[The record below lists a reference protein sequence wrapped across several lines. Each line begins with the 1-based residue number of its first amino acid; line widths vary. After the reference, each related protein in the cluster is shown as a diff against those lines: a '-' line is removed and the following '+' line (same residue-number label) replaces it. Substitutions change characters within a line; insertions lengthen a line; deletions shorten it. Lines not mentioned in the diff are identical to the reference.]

1 MNILLENPVIV
12 IIFEVMIKIAI
23 VEDNSPLRASLVS
36 LFDRTEG
43 MRCVASM
50 SNLLNVVSE
59 IGSALPDIILMDIG
73 LPNISG
79 IEGVRTVKTHFPA
92 IQILMFTVFDD
103 DEKIF
108 DAIRAGA
115 SGYLLKKTPPD
126 EIVQAVRELSLGG
139 APMTSSIARRVI
151 QSFQAV
157 PATLVEDYRL
167 TVREN
172 EILYSLVDG
181 LSYKKIAD
189 KYCVSIS
196 TIRTHICNIYN
207 KLHVNSKAQAVA
219 RVLGPRK
226 RG

>member
-1 MNILLENPVIV
+1 
-12 IIFEVMIKIAI
+12 MIKIAV
-23 VEDNSPLRASLVS
+23 VEDNPALRASLVS

-43 MRCVASM
+43 MRCVASLN
-50 SNLLNVVSE
+50 NLLNVISE
-59 IGSALPDIILMDIG
+59 VGSALPDIILMDIG

-79 IEGVRTVKTHFPA
+79 IEGVRTVKTHFPT

-151 QSFQAV
+151 ESFQAV